1 MLWFPTKILE
11 VLLPNIA
18 LLHSLFIL
26 CLGNMAEEKETGFNP
41 ETYTHV
47 LPEGVPDFDDYTE
60 EDLQQDP
67 ELGLTDEQ
75 VAAEVA
81 KLSEEDKKLYEQ
93 VKTFMDSFYRQH
105 GYIIPIIDLI
115 QITMTKRYPGF
126 PTQAA
131 EQQEELR
138 QELMQEIR
146 KRKASEEA
154 NVEEAPPR
162 KVRRIETELLPKKI
176 IDITGEDDPDKPTVV
191 TIALGEDPYEQLD
204 AKEGELMYTVGDETK
219 SDIHPDDAEGDDL
232 SVNTIDSLKELDSE
246 KVREIWKGMA
256 EVKEKEREYYN
267 SLAAMVD
274 DMTPNDIY
282 ATIQATPRLGNTLPQ
297 CAEDLLEELGNEELF
312 QRVLAVGYMSWQ
324 RFEANR
330 TKKQLNP
337 YEPSSVMKVAEKFGV
352 SSSRIM
358 DLQRGE
364 AITREQTRMKKMLKA
379 EKKERRKRGSPGQ
392 SQGLPLPRQ
401 PHHKP
406 APPSSDLTK
415 LGPFGTTDSR
425 SFQDHHNFPRETPLK
440 S

>member
-1 MLWFPTKILE
+1 
-11 VLLPNIA
+11 
-18 LLHSLFIL
+18 
-26 CLGNMAEEKETGFNP
+26 MAEEKDTGFNP
-41 ETYTHV
+41 ETYSHV
-47 LPEGVPDFDDYTE
+47 LPEGIPDFDDYTE

-93 VKTFMDSFYRQH
+93 VKTFTDSFYRQH

-115 QITMTKRYPGF
+115 QITMTKSYPGIH
-126 PTQAA
+126 TQTA

-138 QELMQEIR
+138 QELLQEIR

-162 KVRRIETELLPKKI
+162 KVRCIQTDLLPKKI
-176 IDITGEDDPDKPTVV
+176 IDITGEDDPNKPTVV
-191 TIALGEDPYEQLD
+191 TIAPEEDPYEQLD
-204 AKEGELMYTVGDETK
+204 AEEGKLLYTVGDEMK

-232 SVNTIDSLKELDSE
+232 SVITIDSLKELDSE
-246 KVREIWKGMA
+246 KVWEIWKGMA

-267 SLAAMVD
+267 SLATMVD

-282 ATIQATPRLGNTLPQ
+282 ATVQATPRPGTTLPQ

-312 QRVLAVGYMSWQ
+312 RRVLAVGYMSWQ
-324 RFEANR
+324 RFKANQ

-337 YEPSSVMKVAEKFGV
+337 YVPSSVRKVAEKFGV

-364 AITREQTRMKKMLKA
+364 AITREQTRMKKMLKV
-379 EKKERRKRGSPGQ
+379 EKKEEGEEKKRKSKSKSRTPTPETTTPQASS
-392 SQGLPLPRQ
+392 SQQ
-401 PHHKP
+401 
-406 APPSSDLTK
+406 
-415 LGPFGTTDSR
+415 
-425 SFQDHHNFPRETPLK
+425 
-440 S
+440 